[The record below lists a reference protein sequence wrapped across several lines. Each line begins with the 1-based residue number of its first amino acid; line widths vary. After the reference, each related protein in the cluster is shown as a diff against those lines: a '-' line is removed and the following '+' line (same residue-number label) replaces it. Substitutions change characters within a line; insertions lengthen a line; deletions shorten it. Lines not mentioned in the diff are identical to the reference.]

1 MARAN
6 GHDRRTDT
14 GDPRD
19 MTRSRAGNTG
29 PTSRVEIVD
38 GNFRELVANRTT
50 TRTGTSPDAA
60 LPGYPDLS
68 GRGFL
73 ELFESQMLSRHLD
86 FEARAMRSRE
96 EGFYTIGSAGHEG
109 NAAVARATRHTDP
122 AFLHYRSGAFMLER
136 ARPLPDI
143 DAVYDTALSLAASA
157 EDPIS
162 GGRHK
167 VWGSVALN
175 VPPQTSTI
183 ASHVPKAVGMA
194 IAHGIAGRCGTSRPV
209 PDDAVVV
216 CSFGDAAI
224 NHATAL
230 SGFNAAAWTAYQHLP
245 CPILFVCE
253 DNGIGVSVQTPKGWV
268 AASFRERAGIRYFH
282 ADGCDVAAAHAA
294 AREAAEYVRRE
305 RRPACLHLELVRLLA
320 HAGSDVEGRYRP
332 IADIERDEANDP
344 LLRSAAIALEHGLI
358 TPEDL
363 MARYESARERV
374 QEAAARAAQ
383 RPRLQN
389 RAEIMAPLAPYTPE
403 RVRAEAE
410 RDDYGPARE
419 AIFGGAD
426 KLPEHRPP
434 RHLAIQIGR
443 ALHDL
448 LAQYDGAITFG
459 EDIAAKGGVY
469 TVTTG
474 LADAFPPHRVFN
486 TLLDETTIL
495 GLAQGAGLMGLLPIP
510 EIQYLAY
517 VHNAADQIRGEA
529 CSLQFFSSGQYA
541 NPMLVRIAGLAYQK
555 GFGGHF
561 HNDNALA
568 ALRDIP
574 GLVIACPSRGDDA
587 ASMLRTCAALC
598 RVDGR
603 VVTFIEPIAL
613 YMTRDLYE
621 AGDSQWLFPYPAP
634 GEAAALGEP
643 RIYSPHA
650 DDMLIVTFGNGVPMS
665 LRAARRI
672 EAEAG
677 CNIRI
682 LDLRWLRPL
691 NREAIAAHAREC
703 ARILVVDEERE
714 TGGIAEQIIT
724 GLVEDCGSAIRMA
737 RVAGADSYVPLGA
750 AANRVLVSEE
760 EITAAARRLLAAGQG

>member
-1 MARAN
+1 MEAPS
-6 GHDRRTDT
+6 G
-14 GDPRD
+14 
-19 MTRSRAGNTG
+19 MTRTRSGSTSGAAG

-38 GNFRELVANRTT
+38 GHFR
-50 TRTGTSPDAA
+50 A
-60 LPGYPDLS
+60 LIESRRRSWEPADLDVPLPAYPDLS
-68 GRGFL
+68 GRDFL

-86 FEARAMRSRE
+86 FEARAMRARE

-136 ARPLPDI
+136 ARALPDL
-143 DAVYDTALSLAASA
+143 DPVYDTALSLAASA
-157 EDPIS
+157 EDPIA

-183 ASHVPKAVGMA
+183 ASHIPKAVGTA
-194 IAHGIAGRCGTSRPV
+194 IAHGIAGRCGTPRPV
-209 PDDAVVV
+209 PDDALVV
-216 CSFGDAAI
+216 CSLGDAAV

-230 SGFNAAAWTAYQHLP
+230 SGFNAAAWTAFQHLP

-268 AASFRERAGIRYFH
+268 AASFRERPGIRYFH

-294 AREAAEYVRRE
+294 ARAAAAYVRRE
-305 RRPACLHLELVRLLA
+305 RQPAFLHLEVVRLLG
-320 HAGSDVEGRYRP
+320 HAGSDVESRYRP

-344 LLRSAAIALEHGLI
+344 LLRSASIALDHGLI
-358 TPEDL
+358 APDDL
-363 MARYESARERV
+363 LARYEAARERV
-374 QEAAARAAQ
+374 HGAAVRAAR
-383 RPRLQN
+383 RPRLES
-389 RAEIMAPLAPYTPE
+389 RAEIMAPLAPYSPE
-403 RVRAEAE
+403 RVRCEAE

-419 AIFGGAD
+419 TVFGGTD
-426 KLPEHRPP
+426 QLPEHKPP

-448 LAQYDGAITFG
+448 LAKHEGAVAFG

-469 TVTTG
+469 TVTSG
-474 LADAFPPHRVFN
+474 LAEAFPPHRVFN

-598 RVDGR
+598 RIDGR
-603 VVTFIEPIAL
+603 IVAFIEPIAL
-613 YMTRDLYE
+613 YMTKDLHE
-621 AGDSQWLFPYPAP
+621 AGDGAWLFPYPAP
-634 GEAAALGEP
+634 GEAVPLGEP
-643 RIYSPHA
+643 RIYAPEA
-650 DDMLIVTFGNGVPMS
+650 DDLLIVTFGNGVPMS

-672 EAEAG
+672 EADTGRRA
-677 CNIRI
+677 RI
-682 LDLRWLRPL
+682 LDLRWLKPL
-691 NREAIAAHAREC
+691 NREAIAHHARDC
-703 ARILVVDEERE
+703 GRVLVVDEERE

-724 GLVEDCGSAIRMA
+724 ALMEDVGSAVPAA

-750 AANRVLVSEE
+750 AANRVLVSED
-760 EITAAARRLLAAGQG
+760 EIVAAAGRLLDIG